1 MRQRVAGFAL
11 IVIIAA
17 VAFAG
22 ASGSRSDSS
31 AVDTTVKSPQSIAIA
46 HDSTGH
52 GESSATHSDPF
63 APILLELALVIVFA
77 IFGRWLATQLNMA
90 SVLGEL
96 LIGVVIGNIGYYL
109 QGPVFIL
116 VMHLD
121 SVRHLFEIVWSNGLA
136 IVDAAPLV
144 FSPQE
149 LAPGGVGEQVVW
161 LFTHKGG
168 GDYVTMAYALWL
180 FSNLGVILL
189 LFMVGLESSVPEM
202 LKVGPKAFA
211 VAVVG
216 VVLPFAM
223 GFGTSIFLL
232 PDVSTPAHLF
242 LGATLCA
249 TSVGITARVFQDLRK
264 IHTAEAKVILGA
276 AVIDDVLGLIILAIV
291 VGIVATGSLDLVEV
305 GKIVVISLVF
315 LGIAIVFGERIFHWI
330 IRQTARFE
338 KGWIKLLYPLTLALL
353 MSWLASIL
361 GLAAIVGAFV
371 AGLLLKDEYFGE
383 GPQFHMR
390 MEELVSPLEKLF
402 APVFF
407 VLMGMQVNLET
418 LTHLDTVLLAIGF
431 IVVAIIG
438 KLAAGYVVKG
448 MDRLSIGIGMVPRG
462 EVGLIF
468 ASIGKGLGVV
478 SDGVFSA
485 IVIMVMVTTLITPL
499 GLKWSLGRIPEPP
512 PPRPADTA
520 A

>member
-1 MRQRVAGFAL
+1 M
-11 IVIIAA
+11 
-17 VAFAG
+17 AFAG
-22 ASGSRSDSS
+22 AAGVFQDTSAANPAPDSS
-31 AVDTTVKSPQSIAIA
+31 IHSLQAEV
-46 HDSTGH
+46 H
-52 GESSATHSDPF
+52 GENPAQHSDPF
-63 APILLELALVIVFA
+63 APIILELALVIICAV
-77 IFGRWLATQLNMA
+77 FGRWVAAQLNMA

-96 LIGVVIGNIGYYL
+96 LIGVVIGNIGYYF
-109 QGPVFIL
+109 QEPVFIL

-136 IVDAAPLV
+136 IADAAPLV
-144 FSPQE
+144 FSAEE
-149 LAPGGVGEQVVW
+149 LAPGGIGHQIVW
-161 LFTHKGG
+161 LFTHEGG
-168 GDYVTMAYALWL
+168 GDYVTMAYALWI

-202 LKVGPKAFA
+202 LKVGPKAFV

-216 VVLPFAM
+216 VVLPFAL
-223 GFGTSIFLL
+223 GFGTSILL
-232 PDVSTPAHLF
+232 LEEASTPAHLF

-249 TSVGITARVFQDLRK
+249 TSVGITARVFQDLKK

-291 VGIVATGSLDLVEV
+291 VGIVATGSLDLFEV
-305 GKIVVISLVF
+305 GKIVVISIVF
-315 LGIAIVFGERIFHWI
+315 LGVAILFGERIFHWI
-330 IRQTARFE
+330 IRRTARFE

-383 GPQFHMR
+383 GPRFHMR

-418 LTHLDTVLLAIGF
+418 LTHLETLLLSVGF

-438 KLAAGYVVKG
+438 KLLAGYSIKG
-448 MDRLSIGIGMVPRG
+448 LDRLSVGIGMVPRG

-478 SDGVFSA
+478 NEGVFSA
-485 IVIMVMVTTLITPL
+485 IVIMVMVTTLVTPVA
-499 GLKWSLGRIPEPP
+499 LKWSLARFPSQEPP
-512 PPRPADTA
+512 AEPVA
-520 A
+520 

>member
-1 MRQRVAGFAL
+1 MRHRMSSASLLL
-11 IVIIAA
+11 IVVAACAAFLAASGTFADTTAVRLASSPSDSIA
-17 VAFAG
+17 VAAHEGGHG
-22 ASGSRSDSS
+22 ASSSD
-31 AVDTTVKSPQSIAIA
+31 
-46 HDSTGH
+46 
-52 GESSATHSDPF
+52 HSDPF
-63 APILLELALVIVFA
+63 APILLELALVVIFA
-77 IFGRWLATQLNMA
+77 IFGRWLAAKLNMA

-96 LIGVVIGNIGYYL
+96 LIGVIIGNIGYYF
-109 QGPVFIL
+109 QEPVFVL

-121 SVRHLFEIVWSNGLA
+121 SVRHLFTIVWSNGLA
-136 IVDAAPLV
+136 IAEAAPLV

-149 LAPGGVGEQVVW
+149 LVPGEIGHQIVW
-161 LFTHKGG
+161 LFTHEGG
-168 GDYVTMAYALWL
+168 GEYVTMAYALWI
-180 FSNLGVILL
+180 FSSLGVILL

-202 LKVGPKAFA
+202 LKVGPRALL

-216 VVLPFAM
+216 VVLPFAL

-232 PDVSTPAHLF
+232 PEASTPADLF

-249 TSVGITARVFQDLRK
+249 TSVGITARVFQDLKRL
-264 IHTAEAKVILGA
+264 HTAEAKVILGA
-276 AVIDDVLGLIILAIV
+276 AVIDDVLGLIILAVV
-291 VGIVATGSLDLVEV
+291 VGIVVTGSLDLIEV
-305 GKIVVISLVF
+305 AKIIGISVVF
-315 LGIAIVFGERIFHWI
+315 LGIAVVFGERIFHWI
-330 IRQTARFE
+330 IRTTAHFE

-353 MSWLASIL
+353 MSWFASVI
-361 GLAAIVGAFV
+361 GLAPIVGAFV

-407 VLMGMQVNLET
+407 VLMGMMVNLET
-418 LTHLDTVLLAIGF
+418 LTHLDTVLLSVGF

-448 MDRLSIGIGMVPRG
+448 LDRLSIGIGMVPRG

-468 ASIGKGLGVV
+468 AGIGKGLGVV
-478 SDGVFSA
+478 NDGVFAA

-499 GLKWSLGRIPEPP
+499 ALKWSLGRYPDSPP
-512 PPRPADTA
+512 PAPER
-520 A
+520 